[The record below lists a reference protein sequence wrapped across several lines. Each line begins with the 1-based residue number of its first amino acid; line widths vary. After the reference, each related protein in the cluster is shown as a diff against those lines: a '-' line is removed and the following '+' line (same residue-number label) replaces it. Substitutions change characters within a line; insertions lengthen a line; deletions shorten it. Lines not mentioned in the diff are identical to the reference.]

1 MSAEHLEQKGFENAR
16 LNAERLLGH
25 VLNLNRVELYLH
37 FERPIAEE
45 ELAQFKVLLQRRLKH
60 EPLQYLLQQTEFM
73 SLPFKVGPAVLIPRP
88 ETELLVEQVL
98 TECKTRFP
106 ALPEISILDIGT
118 GSGNIAISLAKNLP
132 AAKVTAL
139 DVSAEALMLA
149 RENAELNAVGEQI
162 RFVNG
167 DVRSVNLEQQFRV
180 IVSNPPYITQK
191 EMLELPPEVRYYE
204 PKTALAGG
212 VDGLD
217 FYRLIIQRMAQKLM
231 PHGFMAF
238 EIGYQQAAGVK
249 QIFHK
254 SQFTDVKVF
263 QDLNAHDRIIIA
275 SQ

>member
-37 FERPIAEE
+37 FERPIDEE